1 MSAQVEP
8 FETVIIGG
16 GQVGLAAGYHLARR
30 GMEHVILDA
39 GERIGDPWRARWP
52 SLRLYTQ
59 AKYDGLPGMRF
70 PGRGSAFPS
79 TNEMADYLDAYARRF
94 QLPVRNGVHVDSLS
108 RKGELYEVCAGER
121 RFLARNVVVATGV
134 MQVPAVPEFAAG
146 LAPRIT
152 QLHSNDYRGPE
163 QLQAGATLVVG
174 ASHSGGDIAWEVAH
188 THPTILAG
196 RDTGQLPFSIE
207 SRRARLGMPVLTRVW
222 KHVLTVDTPMGRKE
236 KQEVRSHGAFLLRYR
251 KADLEAAGVERV
263 FSRVASMQ
271 GGLPVL
277 DDGRVLDVANVI
289 WCTGF
294 RPDYSWIDLPLAYE
308 GAYPAQYRGAV
319 DGLPGLYFLGMLF
332 LHAFSSMLVLGAGR
346 DAKRVVDHIAARAQE
361 QTSDTRERVLEAVA

>member
-1 MSAQVEP
+1 
-8 FETVIIGG
+8 
-16 GQVGLAAGYHLARR
+16 
-30 GMEHVILDA
+30 
-39 GERIGDPWRARWP
+39 
-52 SLRLYTQ
+52 
-59 AKYDGLPGMRF
+59 
-70 PGRGSAFPS
+70 
-79 TNEMADYLDAYARRF
+79 
-94 QLPVRNGVHVDSLS
+94 
-108 RKGELYEVCAGER
+108 
-121 RFLARNVVVATGV
+121 
-134 MQVPAVPEFAAG
+134 
-146 LAPRIT
+146 
-152 QLHSNDYRGPE
+152 
-163 QLQAGATLVVG
+163 
-174 ASHSGGDIAWEVAH
+174 
-188 THPTILAG
+188 
-196 RDTGQLPFSIE
+196 
-207 SRRARLGMPVLTRVW
+207 MPVLTRVW

-263 FSRVASMQ
+263 FSRVACMQ
-271 GGLPVL
+271 RGLPVL